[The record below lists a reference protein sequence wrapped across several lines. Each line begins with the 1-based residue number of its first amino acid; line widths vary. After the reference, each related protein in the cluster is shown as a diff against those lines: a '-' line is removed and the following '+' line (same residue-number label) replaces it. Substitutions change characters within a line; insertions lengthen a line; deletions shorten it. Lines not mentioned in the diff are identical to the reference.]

1 MNPASRISDILKLAQ
16 AQKPHITVGAAWAN
30 TFKIPKSEDT
40 LETYMETWN
49 YLSLLNAEFKL
60 MQGYV
65 HQDESL
71 DPKLTQ
77 SGLGVVQA
85 LLASVKHLDAQWQS
99 FRDQINDH
107 TFVILGWISRDLE
120 KSEIR
125 EEEISGDELNNLINE
140 ISDLE
145 KILEESKLSQPV
157 RQVILHHMEIVK
169 RAISNYPIIGAS
181 AFKDAVVNVC
191 GEIII
196 NGNFP
201 GELNEKDNIK
211 IRDRFKNIL
220 RRARSNM
227 EKAPQ
232 TYATIKIT
240 EEVMS
245 GLIKLIAP

>member
-1 MNPASRISDILKLAQ
+1 MNSASRISEILKVAQ
-16 AQKPHITVGAAWAN
+16 AQAPNLTVGVAWAN
-30 TFKIPKSEDT
+30 TFKVPQSKDT

-60 MQGYV
+60 LEGYV
-65 HQDESL
+65 HQDKSL

-77 SGLGVVQA
+77 SGLGVVKA
-85 LLASVKHLDAQWQS
+85 LLASIKKLDSQWEPFKNKIQ
-99 FRDQINDH
+99 DH
-107 TFVILGWISRDLE
+107 TFVVLGWISRDLE
-120 KSEIR
+120 KTEIR

-157 RQVILHHMEIVK
+157 RQVILHHMEIVR

-191 GEIII
+191 GEIIL
-196 NGNFP
+196 NGEFP

-211 IRDRFKNIL
+211 VRDRFTNIL
-220 RRARSNM
+220 RRSWSNM
-227 EKAPQ
+227 EKAPKA
-232 TYATIKIT
+232 YAVIKIT
-240 EEVMS
+240 EEVVS